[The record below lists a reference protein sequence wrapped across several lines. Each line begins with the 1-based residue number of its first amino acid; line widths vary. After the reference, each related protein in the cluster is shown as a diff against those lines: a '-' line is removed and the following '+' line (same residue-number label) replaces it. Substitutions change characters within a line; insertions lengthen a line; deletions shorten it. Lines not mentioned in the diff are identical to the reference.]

1 MQCIPLLTRTPSE
14 TRRVREIC
22 TNESLARKRKLHRKG
37 RPTKLK
43 EILQYVYR
51 AGQHT
56 YQIYPKQRKTL
67 YSRENHLDNHQD
79 NLLHQKKMPVHLER
93 GRFCDKVAYL
103 FKKEKKLLLIKKIQF
118 LHIITCSCHH
128 QRIQCTCHQHMEAS
142 VGLLVRE

>member
-22 TNESLARKRKLHRKG
+22 TNESLARKRNLHRKG

-103 FKKEKKLLLIKKIQF
+103 FKKEKKLLLIKKNTIFTYNYLQ
-118 LHIITCSCHH
+118 LPPPAYIV
-128 QRIQCTCHQHMEAS
+128 HMPPAYGS
-142 VGLLVRE
+142 ISWLVST